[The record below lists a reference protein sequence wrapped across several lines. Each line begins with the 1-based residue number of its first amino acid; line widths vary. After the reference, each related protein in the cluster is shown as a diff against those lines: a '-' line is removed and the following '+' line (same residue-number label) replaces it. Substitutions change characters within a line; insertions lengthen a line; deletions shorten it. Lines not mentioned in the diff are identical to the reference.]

1 MLSHCCLGLIR
12 FYLWDPGKEPD
23 SPEAPGQKDE
33 GGFKKNIK
41 LFLEIHGFWVSNQ
54 WSASGGYGSGLA
66 GDNSGLY

>member
-1 MLSHCCLGLIR
+1 M
-12 FYLWDPGKEPD
+12 EPD

-33 GGFKKNIK
+33 GGYKKNIK